1 MVLLLRLALANVG
14 DDGNDDALSASLCLA
29 LDVAATAA
37 SVPLR
42 TISQGV
48 KSGKRAEE
56 SCVCLSV

>member
-1 MVLLLRLALANVG
+1 MVVLLGLALANVG

-29 LDVAATAA
+29 LVAAA